1 MEDSTGKSGKYLDDF
16 GLNYFWSKLK
26 KIITDLQ
33 TKLSNKQDNITG
45 GASTITSD
53 NLDTDK
59 VLVSDTDGKVSVS
72 EITGEELSYMKDVT
86 SNIQVQLDSKAE
98 KATVFSHSDS
108 DGSAVIPSNGIFTLP
123 ILLKDWTN
131 IPKWLFGTV
140 DSVSDIVT
148 TNPIGDL
155 SVTYYPTA
163 YGHVYLN
170 IGNSQSGAFRIKSG
184 DKQHWVE
191 LEPNQYTTSDII
203 VTLPK
208 ESGTLITEGTYY
220 TKTEIDNTFKKNS
233 DYQVDYGTIQGQIS
247 TLKTTDT
254 SIISQISSMNTSI
267 SGKEYTLSW
276 MSTTDIDTLI
286 DSVCV

>member
-86 SNIQVQLDSKAE
+86 SNIQVQLDGKAE
-98 KATVFSHSDS
+98 NATTFSLS
-108 DGSAVIPSNGIFTLP
+108 DGSTVIPSNGTFTLP

-148 TNPIGDL
+148 TDPIGDL
-155 SVTYYPTA
+155 SVTYYPNA

-170 IGNSQSGAFRIKSG
+170 IGNNQSGAFRIKSG
-184 DKQHWVE
+184 DKQHWVN

-203 VTLPK
+203 VNLPK

-267 SGKEYTLSW
+267 SEKEYTLTW

>member
-86 SNIQVQLDSKAE
+86 SNIQVQLDGKAE
-98 KATVFSHSDS
+98 NATTFSLSDES
-108 DGSAVIPSNGIFTLP
+108 TVIPSNGTFTLP

-148 TNPIGDL
+148 TDPIGDL
-155 SVTYYPTA
+155 SVTYYPNA

-170 IGNSQSGAFRIKSG
+170 IGNNQSGAFRIKSG
-184 DKQHWVE
+184 DKQHWVN

-203 VTLPK
+203 VNLPK

-267 SGKEYTLSW
+267 SEKEYTLTW